1 MSRLKRAGQQ
11 DSLAGFRTDKKEPTI
26 SSGLLRA
33 ARLSGQL
40 DLSGRGLT
48 EVPQDVYRL
57 NTDTPQ
63 EAQQDVSFGAS
74 HCWWEQTDLTKL
86 ILSSNQLTHL
96 SDDIGLLAVLTTLDL
111 HDNQLRSL
119 PGALGE
125 LQELQQL
132 RLSHN
137 KLTSLPIEACTLK
150 NLCSITLQQ
159 NQLESLPDEMGQL
172 EKLTHLDLSHNH
184 LKDLPMSLGHLRCLQ
199 KLNVCHNKLSCLPTS
214 LAQLTNVKLLDF
226 SNNQL
231 TDIPASLLEMPALEQ
246 LYLRHNKLC
255 GLPKLVAPTLKELYV
270 GNNRIE
276 EMETEQLASLTAIS
290 LLELRDN
297 KIRILPEEIASLNT
311 LTRLDLT
318 NNDIITL
325 PAFLSLLPNLKV
337 LLLDGNPLRGIRRD
351 LLTKGSDVLL
361 KYLRGRIKGDPES
374 AEEGQTAMT
383 LPSQARINV
392 HNIKTLKT
400 LVYSEK
406 QAVDIPDELFDAAA
420 DQGVTTVNFS
430 KNQLTSIPPRLIDL
444 SASLSDI
451 NLAFNRLTCCSPDIS
466 KFLQLMHMDLRNNQ
480 LRDLPSEMKNL
491 NKLSSITLNYNRF
504 KSIPDVLY
512 QIVSLET
519 VLIGNNQVGE
529 VDAHRLKMLVN
540 LSTLD
545 LSNNDLL
552 NIPPEVGLCA
562 SLRCLSLEGNPFR
575 TPRAAIVAKGT
586 DAVLEYLRC
595 RIPT

>member
-1 MSRLKRAGQQ
+1 MSRLKRGGQL
-11 DSLAGFRTDKKEPTI
+11 DSLSGFRADKKEPTI
-26 SSGLLRA
+26 PSGLLRA
-33 ARLSGQL
+33 ARRSGQL

-57 NTDTPQ
+57 NMDTPQ
-63 EAQQDVSFGAS
+63 EAQQDVSFGTS
-74 HCWWEQTDLTKL
+74 DCWWEQTDLTKL
-86 ILSSNQLTHL
+86 ILSSNQLTQL
-96 SDDIGLLAVLTTLDL
+96 SDDIRLLAVLTTLDL

-137 KLTSLPIEACTLK
+137 KLTSLPIEVCTLK

-184 LKDLPMSLGHLRCLQ
+184 LKGLPVSLGHLSCLQ
-199 KLNVCHNKLSCLPTS
+199 KLNVCHNELSCLPAS

-231 TDIPASLLEMPALEQ
+231 TDIPATLSEMPALEQ
-246 LYLRHNKLC
+246 LYLRHNKLRV
-255 GLPKLVAPTLKELYV
+255 LPKLVAPTLKELYV

-276 EMETEQLASLTAIS
+276 EMETELLTSLTAIS
-290 LLELRDN
+290 VLELRDN
-297 KIRILPEEIASLNT
+297 KIKILPEEITSLNT

-318 NNDIITL
+318 NNDIT
-325 PAFLSLLPNLKV
+325 
-337 LLLDGNPLRGIRRD
+337 
-351 LLTKGSDVLL
+351 T
-361 KYLRGRIKGDPES
+361 GRIKGDPES

-383 LPSQARINV
+383 LPSQARVNV
-392 HNIKTLKT
+392 HNIKTLKS
-400 LVYSEK
+400 LAYSEK
-406 QAVDIPDELFDAAA
+406 QAVDIPDELFDAAT

-430 KNQLTSIPPRLIDL
+430 KNQLTSIPPRLIEL
-444 SASLSDI
+444 SASLSDL
-451 NLAFNRLTCCSPDIS
+451 NLAFNRLTCCSPDVC

-480 LRDLPSEMKNL
+480 LTDLPSEMKNL
-491 NKLSSITLNYNRF
+491 NKLRSITLNYNRF
-504 KSIPDVLY
+504 KSFPGVLY

-545 LSNNDLL
+545 MSNNDLL

-562 SLRCLSLEGNPFR
+562 SLRCLGLEGNPFR
-575 TPRAAIVAKGT
+575 TPRAAILAKGT
-586 DAVLEYLRC
+586 DAVLEYLRS